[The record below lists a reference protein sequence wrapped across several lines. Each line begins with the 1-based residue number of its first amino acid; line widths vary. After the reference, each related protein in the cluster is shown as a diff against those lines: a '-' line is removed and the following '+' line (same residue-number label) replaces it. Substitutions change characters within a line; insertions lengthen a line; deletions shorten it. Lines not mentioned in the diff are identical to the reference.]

1 LCHVEFPLTFPLTF
15 CGGYAARSQSFWRGR
30 LLVLAP
36 KFSRGESQKMKYAA
50 ELFGTFVLVFAGL
63 TTAVIA
69 GAKVGN
75 VGVAMA
81 FGLSL
86 LAMAFAVG
94 PISGCHIN
102 PAVTLGML
110 VSGRMAAK
118 EAVGYWI
125 SQCVGATIASA
136 VVLFIATGAPGGSL
150 ASLAGAA
157 NGFGDHSPASYSMA
171 AAFVAEMFLTSLLVF
186 TVLGATD
193 DRAPAGFAAIPIGL
207 ILTVII
213 LAGIPVTN
221 GSFNPA
227 RSIGPALLVGGW
239 ALQQLWLF
247 IVAPMTGGVLAAVLY
262 RTIRVP
268 GPLISAKQ
276 AEQALPSH
284 RAERRQNSK

>member
-1 LCHVEFPLTFPLTF
+1 
-15 CGGYAARSQSFWRGR
+15 
-30 LLVLAP
+30 
-36 KFSRGESQKMKYAA
+36 MKYAA

-69 GAKVGN
+69 GGKVGN

-110 VSGRMAAK
+110 ISRRMGIK
-118 EAVGYWI
+118 DAVGYWI
-125 SQCVGATIASA
+125 AQCIGAIIASA
-136 VVLFIATGAPGGSL
+136 IVLFIASGAPGGSI

-157 NGFGDHSPASYSMA
+157 NGFGEHSPANYSMA
-171 AAFVAEMFLTSLLVF
+171 ASFVAEMFLTMLLVF

-207 ILTVII
+207 ILTTII
-213 LAGIPVTN
+213 LAGIPITN

-227 RSIGPALLVGGW
+227 RSIGPAVLVGGW
-239 ALQQLWLF
+239 AIQQLWLF
-247 IVAPMTGGVLAAVLY
+247 IVAPMCGGVIAALLY
-262 RTIRVP
+262 MSIRVP

-284 RAERRQNSK
+284 REERRQNKP